1 MPEII
6 MLVGAPCSGKSTWRR
21 QNISQ
26 DYVVLDTDSYIEAR
40 AQEQGLRYGDIFDQE
55 FKNAERDMQ
64 QRLRMAVAAGRNIVW
79 DQTNLTRASRLRKL
93 AQIPKFY
100 ARAAHAFVADAEV
113 LIQRN
118 LVRFN
123 ETGRMIPASVI
134 RRMVQ
139 SFEMPTV
146 DEGYDRGV
154 QVDDLDEAN
163 PE

>member
-21 QNISQ
+21 QNTSQ
-26 DYVVLDTDSYIEAR
+26 NHVVLDTDSYIEAR
-40 AQEQGLRYGDIFDQE
+40 AREQGVAYGDIFNQE

-64 QRLRMAVAAGRNIVW
+64 QRLRMAVAAGRDIIW

-100 ARAAHAFVADAEV
+100 ARAARVFMADVEV

-118 LVRFN
+118 RDRFN
-123 ETGRMIPASVI
+123 ETGRTIPDRVI
-134 RRMVQ
+134 RDMVH
-139 SFEMPTV
+139 SFEMPTA
-146 DEGYDRGV
+146 DEGYDLGIR
-154 QVDDLDEAN
+154 VD